1 MIGTRVKAPL
11 PFFNEIAPIDTLDGA
26 LSWSEHASDPRSS
39 LSAKHLLLRFLWKDR
54 RCHPVRAV
62 DDADG
67 PGGGSIT
74 TPDFADHITQLPH
87 LYLVPSLTARHAL
100 LKSFRILQL

>member
-11 PFFNEIAPIDTLDGA
+11 PFFNEIATIDTLDAA

-54 RCHPVRAV
+54 GCHPVRAV
-62 DDADG
+62 DDANG

-74 TPDFADHITQLPH
+74 TPDFGDPIQERPYI
-87 LYLVPSLTARHAL
+87 YLVSTIDARNSQ
-100 LKSFRILQL
+100 LK

>member
-11 PFFNEIAPIDTLDGA
+11 PFFNEIAPTDTLDGA

-54 RCHPVRAV
+54 GCHPVRAV
-62 DDADG
+62 DYAGDP
-67 PGGGSIT
+67 PGGSNP
-74 TPDFADHITQLPH
+74 TPRFACHHHERPDIHRWRGID
-87 LYLVPSLTARHAL
+87 SR
-100 LKSFRILQL
+100 SG

>member
-26 LSWSEHASDPRSS
+26 LAWSEYASDPRSS
-39 LSAKHLLLRFLWKDR
+39 LSSNHLLLRFLWKDR

-62 DDADG
+62 DDSDG
-67 PGGGSIT
+67 PFVGSISTPEFSSIIPVLPYILLSPT
-74 TPDFADHITQLPH
+74 THP
-87 LYLVPSLTARHAL
+87 R
-100 LKSFRILQL
+100 KR